1 MSYNFGL
8 AQDLNTL
15 TYNKITG
22 NLLFDKLE
30 FYFDY
35 LEENR
40 PTTGGESYLGNKL
53 TYNVSRRNMFQ
64 FESRKNFNTDSTE
77 FYNASYQYSNDCLSA
92 SLEFQRDFYSDR
104 DVTSEDSIR
113 FTLRIKPF
121 TSLSA
126 PAYKGF

>member
-1 MSYNFGL
+1 MAN
-8 AQDLNTL
+8 
-15 TYNKITG
+15 YNKSFNFRNGVQVDTDKFIVNTAGLVGIGSTLPTNYLDVQGGASVTG
-22 NLLFDKLE
+22 DIKVIGWDINE
-30 FYFDY
+30 
-35 LEENR
+35 
-40 PTTGGESYLGNKL
+40 
-53 TYNVSRRNMFQ
+53 
-64 FESRKNFNTDSTE
+64 ESRKNFNTDSTE

-104 DVTSEDSIR
+104 DITAEDSLR